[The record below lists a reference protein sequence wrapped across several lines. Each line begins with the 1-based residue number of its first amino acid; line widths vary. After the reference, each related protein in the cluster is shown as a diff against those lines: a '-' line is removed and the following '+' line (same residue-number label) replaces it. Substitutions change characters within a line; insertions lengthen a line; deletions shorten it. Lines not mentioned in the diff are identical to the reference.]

1 MVWYEN
7 KMKGDGVMKSYKKSI
22 AAALALLVA
31 VTASG
36 TPAAAAP
43 KKDMA
48 QVKSVKIQKP
58 GTAILVLKKDAS
70 YQVKTKVKGTGSISK
85 KVVYKSSD
93 PKVVKVSSGGK
104 ITAKKEGTAKIIA
117 ASEAEPSKNAVLTVK
132 VGTPVEE
139 VKLDSTL
146 LDGEKGTSV
155 KLKASVLPKNATEPK
170 VAFTSSDASVAKV

>member
-48 QVKSVKIQKP
+48 QVKSVKIQNRVQ
-58 GTAILVLKKDAS
+58 LSL
-70 YQVKTKVKGTGSISK
+70 
-85 KVVYKSSD
+85 
-93 PKVVKVSSGGK
+93 
-104 ITAKKEGTAKIIA
+104 
-117 ASEAEPSKNAVLTVK
+117 
-132 VGTPVEE
+132 
-139 VKLDSTL
+139 
-146 LDGEKGTSV
+146 
-155 KLKASVLPKNATEPK
+155 
-170 VAFTSSDASVAKV
+170 F